1 MCVNLKRAMFF
12 MKEYFDK
19 IREDLNLKYNIIDGK
34 KAEVFGS
41 VTYKSL
47 KSEIALIA
55 KVYAEGWAYFK
66 LVFDKIDKNLQSLS
80 LVQSLN
86 NEDPFFTAFIRG
98 DGFLELAH
106 VVRVYNEK
114 FLGEYS
120 AEFMKRAILVLK
132 NKNLKKLDELIQ

>member
-1 MCVNLKRAMFF
+1 

-41 VTYKSL
+41 VTYKGL

-86 NEDPFFTAFIRG
+86 NEDPFLRLLSGTMVF
-98 DGFLELAH
+98 
-106 VVRVYNEK
+106 
-114 FLGEYS
+114 
-120 AEFMKRAILVLK
+120 
-132 NKNLKKLDELIQ
+132 